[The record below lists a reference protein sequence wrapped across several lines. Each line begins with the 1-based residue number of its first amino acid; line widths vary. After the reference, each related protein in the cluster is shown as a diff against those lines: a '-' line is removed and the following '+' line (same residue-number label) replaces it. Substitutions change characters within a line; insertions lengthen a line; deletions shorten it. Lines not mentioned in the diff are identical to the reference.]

1 MPTLKSNTI
10 IPSALEDESIAQG
23 IASDP
28 NAREWQDQ
36 DFADAKPAREVLSQH
51 LNPEVAAALLA
62 QRGRPKALNP
72 KVHLNLRL
80 DSDIVNTFKSSG
92 RGWQT
97 RINDI
102 LKEWVHKH
110 TL

>member
-1 MPTLKSNTI
+1 MPALKPNTI
-10 IPSALEDESIAQG
+10 IPSALEDKAIAQG

-36 DFADAKPAREVLSQH
+36 DFADAKPAQQVLSQH
-51 LNPEVAAALLA
+51 LRPKVAATLLA
-62 QRGRPKALNP
+62 QRGRPKTLNP